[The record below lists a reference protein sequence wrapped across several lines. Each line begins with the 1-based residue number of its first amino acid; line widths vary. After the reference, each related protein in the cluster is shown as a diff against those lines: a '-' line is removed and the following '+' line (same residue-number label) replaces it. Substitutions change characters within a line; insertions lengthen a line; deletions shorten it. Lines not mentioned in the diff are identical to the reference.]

1 MEGAETSSVQ
11 VSRTQPHWFTPG
23 SWVAAVAMAA
33 RIIQHSPLDSYPH
46 WPVRLPLTGDCQS
59 LS

>member
-1 MEGAETSSVQ
+1 MEGVENSSVQ

-23 SWVAAVAMAA
+23 SWVAA
-33 RIIQHSPLDSYPH
+33 RIIQHSPLDSHPH
-46 WPVRLPLTGDCQS
+46 WPVCLPLTGDCQS